1 VAAGHWWPRSIR
13 TDCRKSPST
22 VVAVVVVVHCD
33 NIHTSLRVNAISTE
47 SVIVVPLPVSVVH
60 LIVES
65 DSSSTSNSNW
75 WELECDWEWAS
86 ETSLQQEQ

>member
-1 VAAGHWWPRSIR
+1 VAVWHWSPRSIR
-13 TDCRKSPST
+13 TDCPKSRST
-22 VVAVVVVVHCD
+22 VVVVVVVVHCD

-65 DSSSTSNSNW
+65 DSSATLNW
-75 WELECDWEWAS
+75 WESECDYWEWVLK
-86 ETSLQQEQ
+86 TSS